1 MKPAKED
8 RERSHSD
15 WIETLHDSRLRCR
28 QALMQSTIDVSNPEK
43 ALWPTKPPALMS
55 DEHKTIAKSHAAILD
70 YAEHVEP
77 FKNRCSH
84 LWTQSIHSDYVFPDG
99 ERLPIALADLHRW
112 ADLKYDLST
121 GGDHELKGE
130 STDVKYYRVHIPTR
144 YARLAHRQL
153 NKCLDRLQ
161 LAVDLENP
169 TFNTKEDDPGLTHG
183 D

>member
-1 MKPAKED
+1 MKPSQED

-28 QALMQSTIDVSNPEK
+28 QALMNATVDVSHPER
-43 ALWPTKPPALMS
+43 ALWPTSPPHSMTQ
-55 DEHKTIAKSHAAILD
+55 EHKTVARSHAAVLD

-77 FKNRCSH
+77 FSNRCSH
-84 LWTQSIHSDYVFPDG
+84 LWTQALTGEYAFPDG
-99 ERLPIALADLHRW
+99 ETLPLALHELHRW
-112 ADLKYDLST
+112 ADLKYDVAT
-121 GGDHELKGE
+121 GGEHELEGE
-130 STDVKYYRVHIPTR
+130 ATEVEYYRVHIPTR

-161 LAVDLENP
+161 LAVDLDNP
-169 TFNTKEDDPGLTHG
+169 TYNTKEDDPGLTHG